1 MKNFVAIKALVLTV
15 ISGLMLSAAAA
26 PGDPTGQWQVL
37 VENEATAGSASFPA
51 KWNTAWSDG
60 RLTKIVDGFAISK
73 DQQLWNLKVVAA
85 EGQCSCKDGKFPFSY
100 RVDQLVATKLS
111 DPKASKV
118 LLGDIA
124 LDSAKAVMRDHQAS
138 CEGIKALPGQPDST
152 ESYERS
158 RLRLLSNWNGSLGL
172 ESVNESFAY
181 GRPVSMISNDW
192 SAYRLDKDP
201 ISEQTKRYLPAGA
214 ATEATSK
221 FLKLPAGERDPFSPG
236 DFSHFVF
243 VPAGGGVAVEFG
255 VPGTGETVRKQ
266 ARVVRVE
273 RPTAPNEEYEQLRH
287 SFVAAHKGLVPW
299 DKVGFYT
306 IAPDRSAA
314 VYAQNGNLYWQ
325 GLTGKAKVIA
335 PVKNV
340 RGWQWHH
347 AAQ

>member
-1 MKNFVAIKALVLTV
+1 MKNFVAIIALTLTV
-15 ISGLMLSAAAA
+15 MAGLNVSASAA
-26 PGDPTGQWQVL
+26 PGDPSGQWQVL
-37 VENEATAGSASFPA
+37 VQNEVAPASGSSAG
-51 KWNTAWSDG
+51 KWNTVWSDG
-60 RLTKIVDGFAISK
+60 RATKVIDGFAVSK
-73 DQQLWNLKVVAA
+73 DQQLWNLKVTASD
-85 EGQCSCKDGKFPFSY
+85 GKCSCKDGKFPFNY
-100 RVDQLVATKLS
+100 HVDQLVATQLS
-111 DPKASKV
+111 DAKNSKV

-138 CEGIKALPGQPDST
+138 CEGIKALPGQPDNT

-158 RLRLLSNWNGSLGL
+158 RLRLLSNWNGSLGVEL
-172 ESVNESFAY
+172 VNESFAY

-192 SAYRLDKDP
+192 GAYRLDKEP
-201 ISEQTKRYLPAGA
+201 ISKQTKKYLPTGA
-214 ATEATSK
+214 ATEATTK

-243 VPAGGGVAVEFG
+243 VPAGGGVAIEFG

-273 RPTAPNEEYEQLRH
+273 RPTAPNEEYEKLRQ
-287 SFVAAHKGLVPW
+287 SFVAAHASLIPW
-299 DKVGFYT
+299 DKVSFYT
-306 IAPDRSAA
+306 VAPDRSAA

-325 GLTGKAKVIA
+325 GLAGKPKQIA

-347 AAQ
+347 VAQ